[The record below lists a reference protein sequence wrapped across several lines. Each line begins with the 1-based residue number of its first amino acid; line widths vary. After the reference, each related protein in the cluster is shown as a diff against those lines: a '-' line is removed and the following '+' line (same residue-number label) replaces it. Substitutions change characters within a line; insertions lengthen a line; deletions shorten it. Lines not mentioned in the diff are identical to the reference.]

1 MKLCKGKEQG
11 CGMNNIKQVSIVLQF
26 LICAMHMNGIL
37 HTALEKRMENSL
49 RLAL

>member
-1 MKLCKGKEQG
+1 MELCKGKEQG

-26 LICAMHMNGIL
+26 FICAMQMNGIL
-37 HTALEKRMENSL
+37 HTPLEKRMENSL